1 MQFRWC
7 REESEVV
14 PIAKFFCKNITESYI
29 SHSELQSYRALA
41 ADRWSPNILTL
52 IEEDI
57 RSRLTASLDVQDG
70 ERVQLAAILE
80 DQNQLVG
87 VFLVTFNKDCAVP
100 HAILE
105 DMAVDSSR
113 RGRGYGTAFM
123 QWINGECRRRGIYR
137 QFLESG
143 INNRSA
149 HDLFERQ
156 GFRQVSVVM
165 MKESETEAH

>member
-7 REESEVV
+7 RNESDVV
-14 PIAKFFCKNITESYI
+14 PAAKLFCKNIAESYI

-41 ADRWSPNILTL
+41 ADRWSPDILTL
-52 IEEDI
+52 VEEDI
-57 RSRLTASLDVQDG
+57 RSRLTASLDVRDG
-70 ERVQLAAILE
+70 ECVQLAAVLE

-87 VFLVTFNKDCAVP
+87 IFLVTFNKDCAVP

-105 DMAVDSSR
+105 DMVVDSSR
-113 RGRGYGTAFM
+113 RGHGYGTAFM
-123 QWINGECRRRGIYR
+123 RWISGECHRRGIYR

-143 INNRSA
+143 LNNHSA

-165 MKESETEAH
+165 MKEIETEAP